1 MSTLFSKKI
10 KKYFLFIQL
19 AHFVQL
25 KEAAFPKKAA
35 PVILLFSLFRLYGSV
50 KNDQRHKYK
59 ICISCICKAMSFSIW
74 CDGDITGFY
83 RTFYTVIIV
92 LAFTT

>member
-1 MSTLFSKKI
+1 MSQMENVAVPAVGNLSKEE
-10 KKYFLFIQL
+10 L
-19 AHFVQL
+19 L
-25 KEAAFPKKAA
+25 KG
-35 PVILLFSLFRLYGSV
+35 LV